1 MGRLAS
7 VHPPII
13 LDFATAIVAE
23 GKVLVAQ
30 KGGKPIPPGS
40 LIEPDGTQSHDPL
53 TLYGEVEPGRSPNAR
68 KGKGAIRA
76 MGEHKGSGLS
86 FICEILAGALTGSGC
101 AGPGQPALGN
111 GMLSIYLSM
120 DYFDS
125 DQHFAAEARSYIEF
139 FKSSPAAETDGEVLL
154 PGDMEIR
161 TREQRLAEGVP
172 LTDDTWN
179 SILAAAERAG
189 LEQKKIDTI
198 LMM

>member
-1 MGRLAS
+1 
-7 VHPPII
+7 
-13 LDFATAIVAE
+13 
-23 GKVLVAQ
+23 
-30 KGGKPIPPGS
+30 
-40 LIEPDGTQSHDPL
+40 
-53 TLYGEVEPGRSPNAR
+53 
-68 KGKGAIRA
+68 